1 MTVNIC
7 LDGPSGAG
15 KSTVAKAVAKKLGIL
30 YLDTGATF
38 RALAVKAMREN
49 LDMTNDEELTSFL
62 NNTSVSLKFDNEKK
76 NMTVLL
82 DNEDVTGLIR
92 ENGVSLVAS
101 AISAYPKTR
110 EKLMKD
116 WRAIAKNNDVIM
128 DGRDIGTV
136 VLPTA
141 KYKFYLTADS
151 RERARRR
158 FEELKAKGEIVD
170 IDVLQKQIEER
181 DYNDSTRKTAP
192 LKKADDAV
200 LIDSTNISAEEVAD
214 IIIRAVEKGGER

>member
-15 KSTVAKAVAKKLGIL
+15 KSTVAKTVAKKLGIL

-76 NMTVLL
+76 EMTVLL

-116 WRAIAKNNDVIM
+116 WRDIAKNNDVIM

-181 DYNDSTRKTAP
+181 DHNDSTRKIAP

-200 LIDSTNISAEEVAD
+200 LIDSTNISADEVAD
-214 IIIRAVEKGGER
+214 IIIRAVEKGGKR

>member
-15 KSTVAKAVAKKLGIL
+15 KSTVAKTVAKKLGIL

-49 LDMTNDEELTSFL
+49 LDMTNDEELTAFL
-62 NNTSVSLKFDNEKK
+62 NDTSVSLKFDDEKK
-76 NMTVLL
+76 SMTVLL

-101 AISAYPKTR
+101 AISAYPETR

-141 KYKFYLTADS
+141 KYKFYLTTDS

-192 LKKADDAV
+192 LKKADDAM

-214 IIIRAVEKGGER
+214 IIIRAVEKGGDR

>member
-1 MTVNIC
+1 MSINIC

-15 KSTVAKAVAKKLGIL
+15 KSTVAKEVAKRLGIM

-38 RALAVKAMREN
+38 RALAVKAMRVD
-49 LDMTNDEELTSFL
+49 LDMTDDSKLTAFL
-62 NNTSVSLKFDNEKK
+62 DGTDVSLAFSDGK
-76 NMTVLL
+76 MTVLL
-82 DNEDVTGLIR
+82 DGEDVTGVIR
-92 ENGVSLVAS
+92 ENGVSKIAS
-101 AISAYPKTR
+101 DISAYPKTR

-116 WRAIAKNNDVIM
+116 WRKIARENDVIM

-136 VLPTA
+136 VLPDA

-158 FEELKAKGEIVD
+158 CEELKVKGEIVD
-170 IDVLQKQIEER
+170 VDEMQRQIEQR

-192 LKKADDAV
+192 LKQADDAMLV
-200 LIDSTNISAEEVAD
+200 DSTNISANEVVE
-214 IIIRAVEKGGER
+214 IIINKVTAGGNE

>member
-15 KSTVAKAVAKKLGIL
+15 KSTVAKTVAKKLGIL

-49 LDMTNDEELTSFL
+49 LDMTNDEELNAFL
-62 NNTSVSLKFDNEKK
+62 NNTSVSLKFDDEKK
-76 NMTVLL
+76 SMTVLL

-181 DYNDSTRKTAP
+181 DHNDSTRKTAP

-214 IIIRAVEKGGER
+214 IIIRAVEKGGDR

>member
-7 LDGPSGAG
+7 LDGPSGVG
-15 KSTVAKAVAKKLGIL
+15 KSTVAKTVAKKLGIL

-49 LDMTNDEELTSFL
+49 LDMTNDEELTAFL
-62 NNTSVSLKFDNEKK
+62 NDTSVSLKFDDEKK
-76 NMTVLL
+76 SMTVLL

-101 AISAYPKTR
+101 AISAYPETR

-192 LKKADDAV
+192 LKKADDAM

-214 IIIRAVEKGGER
+214 IIIRAVEKGGDR

>member
-15 KSTVAKAVAKKLGIL
+15 KSTVAKTVAKKLGIL

-116 WRAIAKNNDVIM
+116 WRDIAKNNDVIM

-181 DYNDSTRKTAP
+181 DHNDSTRKIAP

-200 LIDSTNISAEEVAD
+200 LIDSTNISADEVAD